1 MSSTKLLTQGVD
13 HFIMFNVIY
22 KMANATS
29 IYVRLILSRIN
40 KKTVQHL
47 PVRPATHVT
56 INNNNYSSYSRYFLM
71 METHFEDGGNQIAG
85 LVRENLNMPAKSFSA
100 HFFLVFNPISVF

>member
-1 MSSTKLLTQGVD
+1 
-13 HFIMFNVIY
+13 
-22 KMANATS
+22 MANATS

-40 KKTVQHL
+40 KNTVQHL

>member
-1 MSSTKLLTQGVD
+1 
-13 HFIMFNVIY
+13 
-22 KMANATS
+22 MANATS

-100 HFFLVFNPISVF
+100 HFFLVLIQFPFSENPIGTFFFELYWTLLEEF